1 PGSMAKEQQ
10 QRANHIGAHA
20 KHEAA
25 PAFVSVRSARNFR
38 QEVDEI
44 SLSLFSSNP
53 EHIGRRKISHE
64 HTKKGIQPCKAK
76 FAGR

>member
-1 PGSMAKEQQ
+1 NQV
-10 QRANHIGAHA
+10 GAHA

-25 PAFVSVRSARNFR
+25 PAFVSVWSAGNFC

-44 SLSLFSSNP
+44 PLSLFSSNP

-64 HTKKGIQPCKAK
+64 HSKKGTQPCKAK
-76 FAGR
+76 FAGPCTP